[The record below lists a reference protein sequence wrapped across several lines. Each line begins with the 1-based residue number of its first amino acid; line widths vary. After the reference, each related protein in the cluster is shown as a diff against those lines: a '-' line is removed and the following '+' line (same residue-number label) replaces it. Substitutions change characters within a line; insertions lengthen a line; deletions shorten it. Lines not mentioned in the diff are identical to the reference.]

1 MSYQV
6 GEKPMVEREQPERAV
21 VGFRAP
27 ATDNLFVHY
36 VGFQVTPL
44 FRAYN
49 FDVHVG
55 RGQIRTFTLTIST
68 DAFDTHRARFQDA
81 PSICSIKLRKELGNH
96 DNNPV
101 ETSYS
106 ITDTE
111 LEAYRDLYRQKTS
124 RSPYSRKVI

>member
-1 MSYQV
+1 M
-6 GEKPMVEREQPERAV
+6 GETPMVEDHEA
-21 VGFRAP
+21 

-36 VGFQVTPL
+36 VGFEVTPL

-55 RGQIRTFTLTIST
+55 RGKIRAFTLTIST
-68 DAFDTHRARFQDA
+68 EAFDTHRARFQDA

-111 LEAYRDLYRQKTS
+111 LEAYRDTYRQKTS